1 MTENEFRIIILRKHK
16 ETQRNTY
23 RHFNKMTKTIKL
35 MEIQQSIIKENLTE
49 IFPLMHLIT
58 EIKMQVSVSTTE

>member
-1 MTENEFRIIILRKHK
+1 
-16 ETQRNTY
+16 
-23 RHFNKMTKTIKL
+23 MTKTIKL